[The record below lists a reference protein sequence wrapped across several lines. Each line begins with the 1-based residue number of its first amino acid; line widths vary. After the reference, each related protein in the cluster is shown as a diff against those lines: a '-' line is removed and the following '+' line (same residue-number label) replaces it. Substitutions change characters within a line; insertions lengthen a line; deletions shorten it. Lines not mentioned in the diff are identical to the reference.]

1 MVSTAP
7 PQLADFS
14 GGEPTCRKS
23 QHLPTPFDGAG
34 SDPVAANEER
44 DRRVSAMVGAH
55 FGNVWRTLRRLGL
68 SPPDADDGTQQVFL
82 VAAKKLDKI
91 RPNKERAFLVG
102 VAAKV
107 AANARRNLAARHDYA
122 STALVNEAPSAASS
136 PEDLLDRRNM
146 RELLDQIL
154 DAMPEIQR
162 SVFVLF
168 ELEGFST
175 AEAAEALE
183 VSVGTAASRL
193 RLARGTY
200 QRHVDRLRL
209 TLGDQR

>member
-146 RELLDQIL
+146 RE
-154 DAMPEIQR
+154 IQR